1 MIDKVIEAINSNIGN
16 RAEDL
21 CKMNNPVLYGIA
33 SPVLI
38 RSDYEGEDQ
47 VAYPAIID
55 NEGEG
60 KYVFADDDY
69 SFGVYHRIISRNYSQ
84 TKKGYGDS
92 NYDIAIDDI
101 TLICWGFRNQ
111 LNMDALSFEN
121 QIIVPAL
128 PKEALIV
135 QSNFDQFSVFNG
147 EFKNVVYNLI
157 PELFLFSVKY
167 KVQYVF
173 NRECMEINEANKCQ

>member
-1 MIDKVIEAINSNIGN
+1 MIDNVIVAINSNVSI
-16 RAEDL
+16 RSEEL
-21 CKMNNPVLYGIA
+21 CKCKDPILHGIA

-38 RSDYEGEDQ
+38 RSSYEGEDQ

-55 NEGEG
+55 NEGEC

-69 SFGVYHRIISRNYSQ
+69 SFGLYHRIISRNYSQ
-84 TKKGYGDS
+84 AKKGYGDT
-92 NYDIAIDDI
+92 NYDVAIDEI
-101 TLICWGFRNQ
+101 VLICWGFRNQ

-128 PKEALIV
+128 PKEAILI